1 MKRCCFVFALIYC
14 FAKTVVFAQTIPH
27 PLPTDELPVVY
38 VLGTGGTIAGAGST
52 RIAGNYDPSKVTIQ
66 DIIKLLPELTQI
78 ADVRTEQV
86 CMVSSQDMTEK
97 LWLALAKRVN
107 ELLAQPQVRGVV
119 ITHGTDTMEETAYF
133 LSLTVKSDKA
143 VVLVGSMRPPTS
155 LSPDGPLNLF
165 QAVLLA
171 TKPEAQKLGV
181 LVAMNGKIFDA
192 REVTKTHTTAV
203 ESFQGINHGQI
214 GDIFGTTVQFSYR
227 PTHKSTTNT
236 PFDVRKLNAL
246 PQVGMLYGYAA
257 AERINPVVANA
268 LVNAGVQ
275 GIVHVGVGNGNIPAS
290 TLPVLVKAA
299 EKGIVVVRSSRVPRG
314 QVTVEGELN
323 DRQLGFVAGRD
334 LNPQKTRILLMLALT
349 KTKDRDEIEKIFA
362 EY

>member
-192 REVTKTHTTAV
+192 REVTKTHTTAWNLSK
-203 ESFQGINHGQI
+203 E
-214 GDIFGTTVQFSYR
+214 
-227 PTHKSTTNT
+227 STTDKSATYSAQLFNS
-236 PFDVRKLNAL
+236 LIAL
-246 PQVGMLYGYAA
+246 HTNQPQILPLTYANSMLCRRSACCMDMQ
-257 AERINPVVANA
+257 
-268 LVNAGVQ
+268 LQ
-275 GIVHVGVGNGNIPAS
+275 NGSIP
-290 TLPVLVKAA
+290 
-299 EKGIVVVRSSRVPRG
+299 
-314 QVTVEGELN
+314 
-323 DRQLGFVAGRD
+323 
-334 LNPQKTRILLMLALT
+334 
-349 KTKDRDEIEKIFA
+349 
-362 EY
+362 